1 MRGPLVAC
9 LLGCAGA
16 APAAELL
23 RNAVQRLEDTP
34 AGQPRYQAEIT
45 VELAI
50 PPERARHMLLNPAEF
65 SHTNRSIREVAYL
78 PGGPPGGKRI
88 RVVSEVCILAFCFN
102 YTNVQDMLPQTDPA
116 ALELRV
122 VPELSDFGGG
132 HTRWR
137 ILPQGAG
144 TRLEFATVL
153 HPTFWVPPLIGV
165 PLMQSRAG
173 EIALDT
179 SLGMECE
186 QGLAASCA
194 ARGE

>member
-1 MRGPLVAC
+1 MRGPLAAV

-23 RNAVQRLEDTP
+23 RCDVWQLEDTP
-34 AGQPRYQAEIT
+34 AGQPRYLAAIT
-45 VELAI
+45 VDLAI
-50 PPERARHMLLNPAEF
+50 PPERAHHMLLHPAEF

-78 PGGPPGGKRI
+78 PGGPPGGRRI
-88 RVVSEVCILAFCFN
+88 RVSSEVCILAFCFN
-102 YTNVQDMLPQTDPA
+102 YTNVQDMLPQHDPSV
-116 ALELRV
+116 LELRV
-122 VPELSDFGGG
+122 VPELSDFSGGY
-132 HTRWR
+132 TRWR
-137 ILPQGAG
+137 ILSRETG
-144 TRLEFATVL
+144 TRLEFSTEL

-186 QGLAASCA
+186 QGIAASCE